1 MRKTVSSILVALAAV
16 PLFAGSS
23 WAAPAVPVPLAT
35 PVQVVVSGPTAT
47 LSARVAVS
55 ALPYGPAHCVA
66 VSAPVG
72 AARAQVRV
80 GVSCGYA
87 NPLLVRVSVP
97 SRLLATGLQTW
108 MVRDLQDGVLRALP
122 VVVRAQSRF
131 AWAALLPVETGLVY
145 VDAQVE
151 HYRPAT
157 GGWASSG
164 LSPVWVQ
171 VLRGGS
177 WVTVGSVTTGANGHA
192 VGLVA
197 VPVGRLTF
205 RLYRPTGATVTA
217 AATRAMVLD
226 PGVIWDY

>member
-1 MRKTVSSILVALAAV
+1 MRKAISSILVALATV

-35 PVQVVVSGPTAT
+35 PAQVVVSGPMAA
-47 LSARVAVS
+47 LSARVVS
-55 ALPYGPAHCVA
+55 TVTSGREAHCVA

-80 GVSCGYA
+80 GVSCGYG
-87 NPLLVRVSVP
+87 NPLSVRVSVP

-108 MVRDLQDGVLRALP
+108 MVRDLVDGALRALP

-131 AWAALLPVETGLVY
+131 AWGSVLPIESGLVY

-151 HYRPAT
+151 HYRP
-157 GGWASSG
+157 GSNGWAGSG

-177 WVTVGSVTTGANGHA
+177 WVTVGSVSTNASGHA

-205 RLYRPTGATVTA
+205 RLYRPTGASVTA

-226 PGVIWDY
+226 PGVVWDY